1 MPPADDD
8 SDTHD
13 RAEEQLRQQQHQRI
27 LGIIPIFNMSNVH
40 GAAPLS
46 AKQKFRLAFRS
57 SIDPFTFVTAGIDAG
72 LAQNKNEYP
81 AYGQGAQGYA
91 KRFAAAYTD
100 TFSGTMFS
108 GAIFPALLH
117 QDPRYFRKGSGSF
130 GSRILYSLSTTVRA
144 KNDKGQ
150 WVPNY
155 SKILGNLA
163 AGGLANAYYPASDR
177 GVGLTFDRAGTVLI
191 WGAVGSAFIEF
202 WPDISSRI
210 FRKH

>member
-1 MPPADDD
+1 MSDADDG

-13 RAEEQLRQQQHQRI
+13 RAEQQLRQQQHQRI
-27 LGIIPIFNMSNVH
+27 LGVIPAFNMSNIQD
-40 GAAPLS
+40 AAPLS

-81 AYGQGAQGYA
+81 AYGQGALGYA

-117 QDPRYFRKGSGSF
+117 HDPRYFRKGSGSF

-155 SKILGNLA
+155 SNILGNLA

-177 GVGLTFDRAGTVLI
+177 GVGLTFDRAGTVII
-191 WGAVGSAFIEF
+191 WGAVGSALIEF